1 MSETKIDLSQYHN
14 SLSRKHQVIRLI
26 WGVVWP
32 MATWFLPRSMGMP
45 WKRTLL
51 RAFGAK
57 VADTA
62 NVYSSAKVYFPSNL
76 TMGEYSCLASDVDCY
91 NVAPI
96 RIGANATVSQGAY
109 LCTASHDIT
118 DPLNHLITAP
128 IVIEDQAWI
137 GAKAF
142 VGMGVTIGQG
152 AVVGATASV
161 YKNVESWTV
170 VGGNPAKFIK
180 MRVIEKNNM
189 RGVIPL
195 LMTASVSTRGMKGA
209 CFSDEERE
217 MMYVTALTFYIEN
230 LLKRDE
236 KYSIVFAENSGWD
249 LSKIKSKLPSFDEKK
264 IEFISLPPDKFDV
277 SKGKG
282 YNELLLINKAMGI
295 SELIREAGVFFKVT
309 GRYPVY
315 NIRHFVDKAFTFL
328 SIGGGDLY
336 ADIKDHKLYDW
347 LRLGWCGHS
356 FDCRLFGV
364 RTEWFKKHMAPL
376 YCKCNDY
383 EGILL
388 EGVLFELIKN
398 PIGKLSLRFDRE
410 PHFGGLEGSNVDA
423 VSFSKKQDS
432 IKGKVKRM
440 TGNSIR
446 IFMPWFK
453 F

>member
-142 VGMGVTIGQG
+142 VGMEVTIGQG

-189 RGVIPL
+189 RG
-195 LMTASVSTRGMKGA
+195 
-209 CFSDEERE
+209 
-217 MMYVTALTFYIEN
+217 
-230 LLKRDE
+230 
-236 KYSIVFAENSGWD
+236 
-249 LSKIKSKLPSFDEKK
+249 
-264 IEFISLPPDKFDV
+264 
-277 SKGKG
+277 
-282 YNELLLINKAMGI
+282 
-295 SELIREAGVFFKVT
+295 
-309 GRYPVY
+309 
-315 NIRHFVDKAFTFL
+315 
-328 SIGGGDLY
+328 
-336 ADIKDHKLYDW
+336 
-347 LRLGWCGHS
+347 
-356 FDCRLFGV
+356 
-364 RTEWFKKHMAPL
+364 
-376 YCKCNDY
+376 
-383 EGILL
+383 
-388 EGVLFELIKN
+388 
-398 PIGKLSLRFDRE
+398 
-410 PHFGGLEGSNVDA
+410 
-423 VSFSKKQDS
+423 
-432 IKGKVKRM
+432 
-440 TGNSIR
+440 GNSSPNDGIC
-446 IFMPWFK
+446 
-453 F
+453 